1 MWNRST
7 GSQMALEF
15 PVGICASA
23 VALYAMEG
31 FGNSVDNGEEQQSGT
46 VIRALVRVAASH
58 GLTLNAR
65 ALMRAHPFKSEE
77 PSIPVIVEMA
87 ERNGLRCKVMRIKRG
102 ELGKLAKVVPAILL
116 MPNGKAAVINQL
128 QQGKGANCALID
140 ELESEAGMSVL
151 YDEPRLFEFW
161 AGDVILLKL
170 RWRAPGAD
178 RPFGFAWL
186 ADQLFLERKLIRDI
200 SISALLMGMLALFP
214 ALTFMVMLDRVLS
227 NRSISTLEVLG
238 VALIVMTG
246 FETAFAYVRRC
257 LIWLTSTRIDAR
269 LNIYVFDKLL
279 NLPMSFF
286 EKLPTGMISSKI
298 SQIWHIRQ
306 FMSQELF
313 GTVLDTIT
321 LFVLLPVLFIL
332 NWKLACLVVAVALLV
347 LGVYLAFLPSLR
359 RATARVI
366 NAEQRMWAHQVETIY
381 GIRTVKSLSLDGLKR
396 SQRDVRVAEVIEAH
410 QAFDRLANVPQTM
423 VMPLERFI
431 YAGSF
436 FIGCYMVLTAPKDV
450 ATATAGSIIAFAM
463 LSARAAAPIVS
474 LASVINSFEHARGAL
489 AEVASVMNV
498 SPEEGR
504 SGNGLKLPIQGRVVF
519 QDVRFRYAPG
529 SPYALDGVTFEI
541 PRHSIFGVM
550 GRSGSGKTTVT
561 RLLQGLNRDYEGMIK
576 IDGMDLREIDL
587 DHLRSNIGVVP
598 QENFLFSGTIR
609 DNISAARPKA
619 SFEKIVQVAQLAGA
633 EEFIE
638 RLPNGYDT
646 VVEEG
651 AVNFSGGQRQRL
663 AIARAL
669 LVDPPILILDEAT
682 SALDAESEAIVNA
695 NLLRIA
701 QNRTVII
708 ISHRLSAL
716 AMADAILVLE
726 RGRFYA
732 VGTHKKLIG
741 SCDIYRML
749 WTQQNRHL
757 EAEDRNVDR
766 EIQAAETI

>member
-1 MWNRST
+1 
-7 GSQMALEF
+7 
-15 PVGICASA
+15 
-23 VALYAMEG
+23 MEG
-31 FGNSVDNGEEQQSGT
+31 FGRPMNEGEEQHSAT
-46 VIRALVRVAASH
+46 AVRALVRVAAAH
-58 GLTLNAR
+58 GLTLSAS
-65 ALMRAHPFKSEE
+65 ALVRAHPFKTEE
-77 PSIPVIVEMA
+77 PSIPVLLEMA
-87 ERNGLRCKVMRIKRG
+87 ERNGMRGKTMRIKRG
-102 ELGKLAKVVPAILL
+102 ELGKLSNLVPAILML
-116 MPNGKAAVINQL
+116 PNGKAAVINQV
-128 QQGKGANCALID
+128 QQGRGANCALID
-140 ELESEAGMSVL
+140 ELESEPALSVL
-151 YDEPRLFEFW
+151 YDEPRLFEVW
-161 AGDVILLKL
+161 SGDVILLKL

-178 RPFGFAWL
+178 RPFGFGWF
-186 ADQLFLERKLIRDI
+186 ADQVFIERRLVRDI
-200 SISALLMGMLALFP
+200 AISALFMGMLALFP
-214 ALTFMVMLDRVLS
+214 ALTFMVMIDRVLANHS
-227 NRSISTLEVLG
+227 MSTLEVLG
-238 VALIVMTG
+238 LALAVMVG
-246 FETAFAYVRRC
+246 FETAFAFVRRC
-257 LIWLTSTRIDAR
+257 LIWLISTRIDAR
-269 LNIYVFDKLL
+269 LNLYVFDKLL

-286 EKLPTGMISSKI
+286 EKVPTGLVSSKI
-298 SQIWHIRQ
+298 SQIWHIRS
-306 FMSQELF
+306 FMSHDLF
-313 GTVLDTIT
+313 GTVLDSIT
-321 LFVLLPVLFIL
+321 LFILLPVLFFL
-332 NWKLACLVVAVALLV
+332 NWKLACMVIFVALLI
-347 LGVYLAFLPSLR
+347 LGVYLAFLPALR
-359 RATARVI
+359 RATGRVI
-366 NAEQRMWAHQVETIY
+366 NAEQRMWSHQVETIH

-410 QAFDRLANVPQTM
+410 QAFDRLANIPQTM

-436 FIGCYMVLTAPKDV
+436 FIGCYMVLTAPKDL

-474 LASVINSFEHARGAL
+474 LAGVINSFEQAQGAL

-498 SPEEGR
+498 APEEGR
-504 SGNGLKLPIQGRVVF
+504 SGSGLKLPIQGRVVF
-519 QDVRFRYAPG
+519 QDVRFRYSPG

-541 PRHSIFGVM
+541 PKNTIFGVM

-576 IDGMDLREIDL
+576 IDGMDLRDIDL

-619 SFEKIVQVAQLAGA
+619 SFDKIVQVAQLAGA

-638 RLPNGYDT
+638 RLPNGYET
-646 VVEEG
+646 QVEEG

-716 AMADAILVLE
+716 SMADAILVLE

-732 VGTHKKLIG
+732 VGTHKKLIVT
-741 SCDIYRML
+741 CDIYRSL

-757 EAEDRNVDR
+757 EFEDHHADR
-766 EIQAAETI
+766 EIQAAEAI

>member
-1 MWNRST
+1 M
-7 GSQMALEF
+7 
-15 PVGICASA
+15 
-23 VALYAMEG
+23 Y
-31 FGNSVDNGEEQQSGT
+31 NGEEQRSPT
-46 VIRALVRVAASH
+46 SVRALVRVAATH
-58 GLTLNAR
+58 GLTLSAQ
-65 ALMRAHPFKSEE
+65 ALMRAHPFKTEE
-77 PSIPVIVEMA
+77 PSVQILLEMA
-87 ERNGLRCKVMRIKRG
+87 ERNGLRAKVMRIKRG
-102 ELGKLAKVVPAILL
+102 ELGKLSKLVPAILI
-116 MPNGKAAVINQL
+116 MPNGKAAVINRL
-128 QQGKGANCALID
+128 QQGHGAHCALID
-140 ELESEAGMSVL
+140 EMESVTPMSVL

-161 AGDVILLKL
+161 SGDVVLLKL
-170 RWRAPGAD
+170 RWRAVGAE

-186 ADQLFLERKLIRDI
+186 VDQLLMERKLIRDI
-200 SISALLMGMLALFP
+200 AISAFFMGLLTLFP
-214 ALTFMVMLDRVLS
+214 ALTFMVMIDRVLS
-227 NRSISTLEVLG
+227 NHSMSTLKVLG
-238 VALIVMTG
+238 LALVAMTA

-269 LNIYVFDKLL
+269 LNLYVFDKLL

-286 EKLPTGMISSKI
+286 EKLPTGMISSKVN
-298 SQIWHIRQ
+298 QIWHIRQ
-306 FMSQELF
+306 FMSHELF
-313 GTVLDTIT
+313 GTVLDSIT
-321 LFVLLPVLFIL
+321 LFVLLPVLFLL
-332 NWKLACLVVAVALLV
+332 NWKLACVVIAVALLV
-347 LGVYLAFLPSLR
+347 LAVYLAFLPALR
-359 RATARVI
+359 RATGRVI
-366 NAEQRMWAHQVETIY
+366 NAEQRMWSHQVETIH

-396 SQRDVRVAEVIEAH
+396 NQRDVRVAEVIEAH
-410 QAFDRLANVPQTM
+410 QAFDRLANIPQTM

-436 FIGCYMVLTAPKDV
+436 FIGCYMVLSSPKDV
-450 ATATAGSIIAFAM
+450 ATATAGSVVAFAM

-474 LASVINSFEHARGAL
+474 LASIINSFEHARGAL

-498 SPEEGR
+498 APEGGR

-519 QDVRFRYAPG
+519 QDVRFRYTPG
-529 SPYALDGVTFEI
+529 SPYALDGVAFEI
-541 PRHSIFGVM
+541 PKHSIFGVM

-576 IDGMDLREIDL
+576 IDGMDLRDIDL

-609 DNISAARPKA
+609 ENISAARPKA
-619 SFEKIVQVAQLAGA
+619 SFDKIVQVAQLAGA

-638 RLPNGYDT
+638 RLPNGYET
-646 VVEEG
+646 MVEEG

-726 RGRFYA
+726 RGKFYA
-732 VGTHKKLIG
+732 VGTHKKLID

-757 EAEDRNVDR
+757 EAGDSNADR
-766 EIQAAETI
+766 EIQTVETT